1 MNLLRILIK
10 ACIFMIFIIPK
21 FNVVV
26 QHSTLVNRLPSSTS
40 ILTSTVFSIPCW
52 SPASYQH
59 PMLVTSIPPASHAG
73 HQHPTSIPYWSPA
86 SHQHSMLVTSIP
98 PAFHAGHQHPIL
110 VTSIPPAFH
119 AGHQHTTSIPCW
131 SPASHQHPILVTSI
145 PPAFHAGHQHTSTKT
160 QHMLVLLVTSY
171 AGLCWFFQ
179 QGGQLQTVSLTIMF
193 DQFSLLKSPLD

>member
-52 SPASYQH
+52 SPASHQH

-73 HQHPTSIPYWSPA
+73 HQHPTSIPCWSPA
-86 SHQHSMLVTSIP
+86 SHQHSM
-98 PAFHAGHQHPIL
+98 
-110 VTSIPPAFH
+110 
-119 AGHQHTTSIPCW
+119 
-131 SPASHQHPILVTSI
+131 LVTSI

-179 QGGQLQTVSLTIMF
+179 QGYCLFLLYFDNKNNTKHSHHTQFCVS
-193 DQFSLLKSPLD
+193 DSEQ

>member
-21 FNVVV
+21 LNVVV

-52 SPASYQH
+52 SPASHQH
-59 PMLVTSIPPASHAG
+59 AMLVTSIPC
-73 HQHPTSIPYWSPA
+73 WSPA

-98 PAFHAGHQHPIL
+98 PAFHAGQ
-110 VTSIPPAFH
+110 
-119 AGHQHTTSIPCW
+119 
-131 SPASHQHPILVTSI
+131 
-145 PPAFHAGHQHTSTKT
+145 QHTSTKT

-179 QGGQLQTVSLTIMF
+179 QGVHANWYQISRCVLNETSWTWLCDILNIEYVYVIHF
-193 DQFSLLKSPLD
+193 IKLLIF